1 MTTARKQENLGKRE
15 THNLIAADKVEGT
28 EVRNPAGEKLGTIE
42 TLMIDKLSGKVAY
55 AVMSFGGFL
64 GIGDRYHALPWS
76 VLKYDTTLGGYVV
89 NLDKGQLEGAPSY
102 DRSQEV
108 DWNDRAWG
116 KKVHDYYQV
125 PPFWI

>member
-1 MTTARKQENLGKRE
+1 MTAARTPGASERRDA
-15 THNLIAADKVEGT
+15 HSLIAADRVEGT

-42 TLMIDKLSGKVAY
+42 TLMIDKLSGRVAY

-64 GIGDRYHALPWS
+64 GIGDRYHALPWG
-76 VLKYDTTLGGYVV
+76 VLKYDTDLASYVV
-89 NLDKGQLEGAPSY
+89 NLDKQQLEKAPTY
-102 DRSQEV
+102 DRSDEI

-116 KKVHDYYQV
+116 KQVHDYYQV